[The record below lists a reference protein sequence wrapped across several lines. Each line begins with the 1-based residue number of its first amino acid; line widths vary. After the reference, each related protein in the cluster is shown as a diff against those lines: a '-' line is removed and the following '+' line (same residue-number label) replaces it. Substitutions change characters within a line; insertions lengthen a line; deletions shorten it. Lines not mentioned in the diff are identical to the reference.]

1 MLRWGIL
8 PSAVVAAAF
17 VAAPVYAQSDQSEGS
32 YVDEPFV
39 PAFNSDSD
47 LDCAIFIGALMADT
61 EEEMTPD
68 NRMGLTSAFTYFVGR
83 YEAQRG
89 IRIKEAFTA
98 RYPIY
103 LELNPVEIQQTCSVR
118 MRAFGA
124 RLQDAGSALERLAPR
139 RAPDT
144 GGSEA
149 ESEQSPVE

>member
-1 MLRWGIL
+1 MLRRGIFS
-8 PSAVVAAAF
+8 SAAVAAA
-17 VAAPVYAQSDQSEGS
+17 VLAAPVHAQSEQSE
-32 YVDEPFV
+32 EQFV

-89 IRIKEAFTA
+89 IRIKEAFAA

-139 RAPDT
+139 RAPDN

-149 ESEQSPVE
+149 ESEQSPAE